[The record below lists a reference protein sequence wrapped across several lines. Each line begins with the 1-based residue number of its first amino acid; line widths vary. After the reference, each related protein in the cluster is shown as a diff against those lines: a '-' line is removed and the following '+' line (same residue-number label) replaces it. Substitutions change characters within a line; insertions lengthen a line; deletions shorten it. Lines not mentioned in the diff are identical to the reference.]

1 MYELR
6 THLAHRLSGSF
17 TFAFLDDVLR
27 LIPVAEK
34 PRPFDFVALVL
45 SNKGWQDE
53 NAIDVNVPVEE
64 VGLVDSTLVRY
75 RT

>member
-1 MYELR
+1 MYGFR
-6 THLAHRLSGSF
+6 THLAHRLPGSF

-27 LIPVAEK
+27 LIPVAEES
-34 PRPFDFVALVL
+34 RPFRFVAPLL
-45 SNKGWQDE
+45 SNEGWKDE
-53 NAIDVNVPVEE
+53 DAIDVNVPVEE

>member
-27 LIPVAEK
+27 LIPVAEN

-45 SNKGWQDE
+45 SNNGREDE
-53 NAIDVNVPVEE
+53 DAIDANVPVED

-75 RT
+75 RS